1 MALRNN
7 LKLLNFLYKVL
18 ADDRE
23 KLETYSYS
31 LDKKPTYKFSEDA
44 TPLPRSTPR
53 AEGLTNVQVKNFFKT
68 VGDGQYHFHN
78 VMCIKNGKVVAEASY
93 APYEADI
100 WSVTHSLSKTVTALA
115 VGMAIDEGYF
125 KVNDNVYELLKG
137 KPRFYTSGG
146 MKRLTVKH
154 LLTMTSGVNFRE
166 ANIVSSPQWSEA
178 FLSSDFS
185 FTPGERFEYNSM
197 NTYMLAMIV
206 YTTTGKTLMEFLE
219 PRLFVP
225 LGIKNVAW
233 EKGPE
238 GVEKAGWGM
247 YVTIEELGKIGQFVL
262 QHGEWNV
269 DGKMRR
275 LVSRSWMQDML
286 KPQIMTSFMQA
297 YGYHIWVDVSNRY
310 YSFSGL
316 FGQMVY
322 VNPEYQ
328 FVAVFTSGNDSV
340 FNNEQLIKSIT
351 DIFCS
356 PPPNITAE
364 EDVSDEALKEMLTTL
379 VAYSPPLLSPVII
392 TMKTDVPTLTLKQK
406 FMSNMKRVF
415 KTKEEDLPAPIVRKQ
430 YPLPDVIVD
439 ILGRKYLFG
448 ENNVGLLPVLV
459 QLMNNNFAQGIDSI
473 SFYERGGLLYIRWVS
488 NLYSWDIPVGLYD
501 PIKETL
507 NFNGE
512 NFLISSFGYVTRDE
526 DNNVVLK
533 VTICFLETS
542 SVRYLKCFFVD
553 NHRSIK
559 LELDESP
566 SISRISKTL
575 LAQASEN
582 ELPSFLAKDNGY
594 VRFLIDKLTLP
605 VIIGERVE
613 DISR

>member
-31 LDKKPTYKFSEDA
+31 LDKKPTFKFTESVS
-44 TPLPRSTPR
+44 PLVRSTPR
-53 AEGLTNVQVKNFFKT
+53 AEGMTNLQFKKFFKT
-68 VGDGQYHFHN
+68 VNSTKYHFHN
-78 VMCIKNGKVVAEASY
+78 VLCMKNGRVVAEASY

-137 KPRFYTSGG
+137 KPRFYTNGG

-166 ANIVSSPQWSEA
+166 ANIVSSPNWSDA
-178 FLSSDFS
+178 FLGSDFS
-185 FTPGERFEYNSM
+185 FAPGERFEYNSM
-197 NTYMLAMIV
+197 NTYMLAMII
-206 YTTTGKTLMEFLE
+206 YKQTGKTLMEFLE

-225 LGIKNVAW
+225 LGINNVAW

-247 YVTIEELGKIGQFVL
+247 YITVEELGKIGQLVL
-262 QHGEWNV
+262 QYGEWNV
-269 DGKMRR
+269 DGVSRR
-275 LVSRSWMQDML
+275 IVSRSWMQDML
-286 KPQIMTSFMQA
+286 KPQVRTSFVQS
-297 YGYHIWVDVSNRY
+297 YGYQIWVDSSSRY
-310 YSFSGL
+310 YCFSGL

-328 FVAVFTSGNDSV
+328 FVVVCTSGNDSV
-340 FNNEQLIKSIT
+340 FNNEQLIET
-351 DIFCS
+351 VNDVFCIPS
-356 PPPNITAE
+356 PPLSEE
-364 EDVSDEALKEMLTTL
+364 EDIPLEELKDMLKTFVS
-379 VAYSPPLLSPVII
+379 YSPPLLSPVVI
-392 TMKTDVPTLTLKQK
+392 TMKSDVPTLTFKQK
-406 FMSNMKRVF
+406 FLSNMKKVF
-415 KTKEEDLPAPIVRKQ
+415 KTKEEEFVEPIVRKQ

-439 ILGRKYLFG
+439 ILGRKYLFT

-459 QLMNNNFAQGIDSI
+459 QLMNNNFAQGVDTI
-473 SFYERGGLLYIRWVS
+473 SFREYEGMLYIHWATAVS
-488 NLYSWDIPVGLYD
+488 AWEIPVGLYE
-501 PIKETL
+501 PVKETV

-553 NHRSIK
+553 NRRTIK
-559 LELDESP
+559 LELDETP
-566 SISRISKTL
+566 SIAQISNTL

-605 VIIGERVE
+605 VIIGERDE
-613 DISR
+613 DIAK